1 MTVKKA
7 ILAVS
12 FGTTHD
18 QAEKEAIAALERDW
32 EQAFPEYTVRRA
44 FTSATVRRKLAER
57 GLHIPGVAQAL
68 EAFSA
73 DGYTHVWVQPTHL
86 IPGEEYDRLKAETL
100 RWKEHF
106 SFLKIGEPLLMQEED
121 YDTVVSAMCGR
132 FRPAADEA
140 CIFMGHGTWH
150 EANRAYEKIGK
161 RLQKDGSGRYFMA
174 TVEGVP
180 ALEEILET
188 LAHET
193 RIRRI
198 RLIPFMLVAGEHAL
212 HDMAGGEADSW
223 KHICEARGYAVTCVL
238 HGMGSYPEIRRQYVR
253 KCRKCL
259 SGIFYGISVGPGAGG
274 SLTLDGA
281 DCIRRCDVL
290 AVPRTGYGRTIA
302 LSIGRKAQERIAELF
317 GGPFSDY
324 LELEQKEF
332 LYLDLQMT
340 RDEAVRS
347 RIYNGLAEQIGEL
360 LAAGKNVGMV
370 TLGDVSVYATVSYL
384 AAPLQ
389 AMGYEVALVPG
400 VNSFCA
406 CAAALGR
413 SLTSISEPL
422 HIIPAGYDGLEESL
436 RLPGSKVLMKS
447 GKHLPEIKQAL
458 REEGLYEKASMVKD
472 CGMETQ
478 EICWGLDE
486 DTERNSYFTTILVP

>member
-302 LSIGRKAQERIAELF
+302 LSIVRKAQERIAELF

-332 LYLDLQMT
+332 LYLDLD
-340 RDEAVRS
+340 R
-347 RIYNGLAEQIGEL
+347 
-360 LAAGKNVGMV
+360 K
-370 TLGDVSVYATVSYL
+370 SVV
-384 AAPLQ
+384 
-389 AMGYEVALVPG
+389 
-400 VNSFCA
+400 
-406 CAAALGR
+406 
-413 SLTSISEPL
+413 
-422 HIIPAGYDGLEESL
+422 
-436 RLPGSKVLMKS
+436 
-447 GKHLPEIKQAL
+447 
-458 REEGLYEKASMVKD
+458 
-472 CGMETQ
+472 
-478 EICWGLDE
+478 
-486 DTERNSYFTTILVP
+486 